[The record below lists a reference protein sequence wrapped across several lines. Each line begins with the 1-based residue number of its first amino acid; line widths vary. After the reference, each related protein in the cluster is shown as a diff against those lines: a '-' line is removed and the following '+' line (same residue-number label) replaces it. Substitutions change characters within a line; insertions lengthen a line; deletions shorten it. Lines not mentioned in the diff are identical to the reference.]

1 MYSQYLTFIWHSSL
15 ITRMSCQARNGLIKK
30 WMNNKIC
37 KLLRNKRKE
46 KEMNVKLSNIEL
58 IKDVICSFL
67 QMNLCSYK
75 SPQKPTQKIRTLLRS
90 TSILCRIT
98 KRHIFFFLFP
108 FISLKTTK
116 PFLFMIYVISCR
128 ANSDLNTTAPT
139 TRSRFQKVNIWLECL
154 VNFGPILSIT
164 TNNLTRSYWTNKR
177 PNNMSNSSMMILFAS
192 H

>member
-1 MYSQYLTFIWHSSL
+1 MWFAVFSKWICVVIRVLKNL
-15 ITRMSCQARNGLIKK
+15 RKK
-30 WMNNKIC
+30 
-37 KLLRNKRKE
+37 L
-46 KEMNVKLSNIEL
+46 EL
-58 IKDVICSFL
+58 YWDQQVYYVAL
-67 QMNLCSYK
+67 QSD
-75 SPQKPTQKIRTLLRS
+75 
-90 TSILCRIT
+90 
-98 KRHIFFFLFP
+98 IFFFLFP

-116 PFLFMIYVISCR
+116 PFLFMIYFISCR